1 MAPYDFRSAETGA
14 GIATEFAT
22 QSRRNCPVSRPL
34 SLLAALVLGASIL
47 LASPLRAQQLIDS
60 TTSIPVFG
68 LGFMVEMYAQ
78 DTHLYQKHGVNMKML
93 QLNGLATINAVI
105 AGSVDFGQPSGGSV
119 TRAAARGQ
127 PLLGIV
133 MFTNRIPTEVVLRK
147 DVADSLHFDPKAPLA
162 QRAALLKGRTIAV
175 DAINS
180 VIDAYVGLLAKQAGF
195 THDDIHV
202 APMEPPSMIAAL
214 KAKQIDGFAMAIP
227 WTTMAVVDGSA
238 VMLASGPNGDSIGLS
253 PFAGTLVV
261 AQPATC
267 EKKPQLCEDVGQTF
281 KEAVANMHAHPAEA
295 EAVLAKRFPNTDPKV
310 MHLAFQ
316 SELEMTPNPP
326 VPSEKAIENADNYN
340 VAAGLMKPEEKLSD
354 YTKLFTDK
362 YVK

>member
-1 MAPYDFRSAETGA
+1 MVLA
-14 GIATEFAT
+14 
-22 QSRRNCPVSRPL
+22 
-34 SLLAALVLGASIL
+34 SLMLAAAPARS
-47 LASPLRAQQLIDS
+47 QQLIDS

-78 DTHLYQKHGVNMKML
+78 DTQLYQKYGINMKMM

-105 AGSVDFGQPSGGSV
+105 AGSVDFGEPSGGSV

-133 MFTNRIPTEVVLRK
+133 MFTDRIPTEVVLRK
-147 DVADSLHFDPKAPLA
+147 DVADSLHFDPKASLA
-162 QRAALLKGRTIAV
+162 QRAALLKGRIIAV
-175 DAINS
+175 DAVNS
-180 VIDAYVGLLAKQAGF
+180 VIDAYVGLLAKNAGF

-214 KAKQIDGFAMAIP
+214 KAKQIDGFAMAVP

-238 VMLASGPNGDSIGLS
+238 VMLASGPNGDSLGLA

-267 EKKPQLCEDVGQTF
+267 EKKPQLCQAVGQTF
-281 KEAVANMHAHPAEA
+281 KEAVANLHAHPDEA
-295 EAVLAKRFPNTDPKV
+295 EAILAKRFPNTDPKV
-310 MHLAFQ
+310 FHAAFQ
-316 SELEMTPNPP
+316 TELEMTPNPP
-326 VPSEKAIENADNYN
+326 IPTEKAVENADNYN

-354 YTKLFTDK
+354 YNKLFTDK

>member
-1 MAPYDFRSAETGA
+1 MT
-14 GIATEFAT
+14 
-22 QSRRNCPVSRPL
+22 SRPL
-34 SLLAALVLGASIL
+34 ALCLSLGFAAGVIA
-47 LASPLRAQQLIDS
+47 APPARAQQMIDA
-60 TTSIPVFG
+60 TTAIPVFG

-78 DTHLYQKHGVNMKML
+78 DTQLYQKHGINMKML

-127 PLLGIV
+127 PLLGLV

-147 DVADSLHFDPKAPLA
+147 DVADALHFDPKAPLA
-162 QRAALLKGRTIAV
+162 TRAALLKGRTIAV

-195 THDDIHV
+195 THDDIHI
-202 APMEPPSMIAAL
+202 APMEPPSMLAAL

-227 WTTMAVVDGSA
+227 WTTMATVDGSA
-238 VMLASGPNGDSIGLS
+238 VMLASGPSGDSIGLS

-261 AQPATC
+261 TQPATC
-267 EKKPQLCEDVGQTF
+267 EKKPELCEKVAQTF
-281 KEAVANMHAHPAEA
+281 KEAVANMHAHPDEA
-295 EAVLAKRFPNTDPKV
+295 EAVLAKRFPTTDPKV
-310 MHLAFQ
+310 FHVAFQ
-316 SELEMTPNPP
+316 AELEMTPNPP

-354 YTKLFTDK
+354 YNKLFTDK